1 MNREYTQNRE
11 LSWLKFNE
19 RVLEEAADE
28 TVPLLERLKFI
39 SIFTSNLDE
48 FFMIRVGSL
57 SELMRLKESTV
68 DKKSGMSPQQQL
80 SAIYQVVQVLY
91 EKRENIYREVE
102 HQLRTHG
109 ICNLAYKEL
118 EEGEKKYLKKYF
130 HELIEPVLS
139 PQIVDQ
145 HHPFPHFV
153 NKTVHIGA
161 MLSYKDKDVFGVI
174 PVPAILPPILYL
186 KGEETRYI
194 RTEEVIGAYLEEIFS
209 NYQIKEKVYFC
220 LTRNADIQAGDE
232 EFDFGADFRKK
243 MKKVLR
249 QRRRLGPVRLELSG
263 NVSKEFLA
271 YLTEKIGISKE
282 QVYTTG
288 LPFKMNYAFDLH
300 DHLQTGKAEAL
311 TYGRFAPQPASM
323 IDAGQTVIKQVQQKD
338 VVLSYPFESMDPFL
352 KLLKEAASDPTVVS
366 VKITIYR
373 LASRAKVVEYLC
385 RAAEN
390 GKDVTVIIELRARF
404 DEQNN
409 IDWSERL
416 EEAGCTIIYGFES
429 YKVHSKICLI
439 TTQERG
445 EIRYITQIGTGNY
458 NEKTAGQYTDLSL
471 ITANQRIGADA
482 AEFFKNMAIGNL
494 AGGYSHLLVSP
505 NSLKSSVISLMNR
518 EIAKGEEGQI
528 LLKLNSITDLD
539 IIEKLKEASCAGVNV
554 QMIVRGIC
562 CILPQIPGKTENIE
576 IKSIVGRFLEHSRIY
591 CFGKGEEE
599 QMFISS
605 ADFMT
610 RNTQRRVEVACPV
623 YDHDCR
629 EKIREVLKLCLQD
642 DVKGRT
648 LQGDGQYVKP
658 FIEKGQKK
666 TDCQQFLMDKAVR
679 DAASLQISRVSP
691 EKNGLSQALRRLFKF
706 TSF

>member
-68 DKKSGMSPQQQL
+68 DKKSGMNPKQQL
-80 SAIYQVVQVLY
+80 SAIYQEVQVLY
-91 EKRENIYREVE
+91 EKRETIYREVE
-102 HQLRTHG
+102 HRLRVHG
-109 ICNLAYKEL
+109 ICNLSYREL
-118 EEGEKKYLKKYF
+118 DDSEKKYLKKYF
-130 HELIEPVLS
+130 HDMIEPVLS

-153 NKTVHIGA
+153 SKMVHVGA
-161 MLSYKDKDVFGVI
+161 MLTYKDREVFGVI
-174 PVPAILPPILYL
+174 PVPAVLPPILYL

-194 RTEEVIGAYLEEIFS
+194 RTEEVIGAYLGEIFS
-209 NYQIKEKVYFC
+209 NYQVKEKVYFC
-220 LTRNADIQAGDE
+220 LTRNADIQVEDE
-232 EFDFGADFRKK
+232 DFDFRDDFRKK
-243 MKKVLR
+243 MKNVLGK
-249 QRRRLGPVRLELSG
+249 RRRLGPVRLELSG
-263 NVSKEFLA
+263 AIGNKALS
-271 YLTEKIGISKE
+271 YLTDKIGISRA
-282 QVYTTG
+282 QVYTTT
-288 LPFKMNYAFDLH
+288 LPFKMDYAFGLH
-300 DHLQTGKAEAL
+300 EHLQADKAEAL
-311 TYGRFAPQPASM
+311 TYAKFVPQPAGM
-323 IDAGQTVIKQVQQKD
+323 LKPDQPVMKQVRQKD
-338 VVLSYPFESMDPFL
+338 ALLSYPFESIHPFL
-352 KLLKEAASDPTVVS
+352 QLLKEAAYDPAVVS
-366 VKITIYR
+366 IKITIYR
-373 LASRAKVVEYLC
+373 LANRAKVVEYLC

-416 EEAGCTIIYGFES
+416 EEAGCRIIYGFEA

-439 TTQERG
+439 TTQEKG
-445 EIRYITQIGTGNY
+445 AVRYITQIGTGNY

-494 AGGYSHLLVSP
+494 DGGYGHLLVSP

-539 IIEKLKEASCAGVNV
+539 MIEKLKEASCAGVKV

-599 QMFISS
+599 QIFISS

-623 YDHDCR
+623 YDRDCR
-629 EKIREVLKLCLQD
+629 EKIREILGVCLQD
-642 DVKGRT
+642 NLKGRN
-648 LQGDGQYVKP
+648 LQEDGQYVKP
-658 FIEKGQKK
+658 VANQGQKK
-666 TDCQQFLMDKAVR
+666 TDSQQFLMDKAVR
-679 DAASLQISRVSP
+679 DANRLQMHQANG
-691 EKNGLSQALRRLFKF
+691 EKKGFLRRLKRLFELS
-706 TSF
+706 SF